1 VDAAE
6 ARAWFE
12 RWEAQQSGIIGVR
25 EERFG
30 VILDVLAAV
39 FDVDDDLTVV
49 DLASGPAGISMRV
62 LDRFPKARSV
72 AVDYDPVLL
81 AIGRG
86 AHGDRDGRLRWVE
99 HDLRDPG
106 WADAVLAAA
115 GRVDVD
121 AVLTSTAL
129 HWIPTG
135 ALTDVYR
142 ACSAMLRPHGL
153 LVNCDNMDYAA
164 QSPTIRR
171 IAESRRSA
179 ERTAAAQRAAVQEY
193 EGYEQWW
200 DAAANAPS
208 LAALHRER
216 EQRYAWRDRD
226 EYRPGFEVHTALL
239 HEAGFDEVETVWQRY
254 QNHVLV
260 AVRSEAGP
268 VTIPHR

>member
-1 VDAAE
+1 MEPDD

-25 EERFG
+25 EERFE
-30 VILDVLAAV
+30 VMLDVLGATFA
-39 FDVDDDLTVV
+39 VDDDFTVV

-72 AVDYDPVLL
+72 AVDFDPVLL
-81 AIGRG
+81 TVGRG
-86 AHGDRDGRLRWVE
+86 AHGDRDGRLAWVE
-99 HDLRDPG
+99 HDLRDPA
-106 WADAVLAAA
+106 WAQEVLTAA
-115 GRVDVD
+115 GQDSVD
-121 AVLTSTAL
+121 AVLTATAL

-135 ALTDVYR
+135 SLAEVYR
-142 ACSAMLRPHGL
+142 ACGAMLRPGGL
-153 LVNCDNMDYAA
+153 LINCDNLDYPPA
-164 QSPTIRR
+164 SSTIRR
-171 IAESRRSA
+171 IADTMRSA
-179 ERTAAAQRAAVQEY
+179 ERDAATARAAAQEFD
-193 EGYEQWW
+193 GWEQWW
-200 DAAANAPS
+200 DAVASSPS

-226 EYRPGFEVHTALL
+226 EYRPGIAVHTALL

-254 QNHVLV
+254 QNRVLV

>member
-1 VDAAE
+1 VERAE

-12 RWEAQQSGIIGVR
+12 RWDAQQSGIIGVR
-25 EERFG
+25 EERFR
-30 VILDVLAAV
+30 VMLDVLADT
-39 FDVDDDLTVV
+39 FDVDDDITVI

-62 LDRFPKARSV
+62 LDRFPKARAV
-72 AVDYDPVLL
+72 AVDNDPVLL

-86 AHGDRDGRLRWVE
+86 AHGDRDGRLQWVE
-99 HDLRDPG
+99 HDLRDPA
-106 WADAVLAAA
+106 WSYQVRERA
-115 GRVDVD
+115 GRDDVD

-153 LVNCDNMDYAA
+153 LINCDNMDYPPT
-164 QSPTIRR
+164 SPIVRR
-171 IAESRRSA
+171 IAETMRARDRADNA
-179 ERTAAAQRAAVQEY
+179 EAAAALEFESYDDWWGAV
-193 EGYEQWW
+193 
-200 DAAANAPS
+200 ATSPS
-208 LAALHRER
+208 LADLHRER

-226 EYRPGFEVHTALL
+226 EYRPGFEVHVALL
-239 HEAGFDEVETVWQRY
+239 REAGFEEIETVWQRY
-254 QNHVLV
+254 QNRVLV